1 MTKRTRMCVICKRMI
16 EPERAAAMEQTNL
29 CTEHGEAINRFGG
42 EFRISSRQE
51 SLQKPGSMKKNPGGV
66 STRMVRNLAA
76 LERLREE
83 YQASKYNREA

>member
-1 MTKRTRMCVICKRMI
+1 MSKRTRMCVICKRLI

-29 CTEHGEAINRFGG
+29 CTEHGESINQFGG
-42 EFRISSRQE
+42 EFRVAAQQE

-66 STRMVRNLAA
+66 ATRMIRNLEA

-83 YQASKYNREA
+83 YASQQR

>member
-1 MTKRTRMCVICKRMI
+1 MSQRTRMCVICKRLI
-16 EPERAAAMEQTNL
+16 ERERAAAMEQTNL

-42 EFRISSRQE
+42 EFRMAAQQE

-66 STRMVRNLAA
+66 ATRMIRNFEA

-83 YQASKYNREA
+83 FLNQQTEK